1 MTLILYNASR
11 WLQFYT
17 YLEMETNNS
26 VKEREPACFKTNR
39 QKIENEFS
47 VTTLIYAYSN
57 IIIKKNSSGK

>member
-1 MTLILYNASR
+1 
-11 WLQFYT
+11 
-17 YLEMETNNS
+17 METNNS

-57 IIIKKNSSGK
+57 IIIIKKTVLANKLV